1 MKRFNKKQSLLFF
14 YTIDFILLLIFILL
28 IIPFSRKT
36 KNFSKK
42 SALLNP
48 KYKNSVEKIELNFP
62 SESEEFSKNF
72 TFYKKG
78 NFWFGEMPV
87 KKSSV
92 SFEFQ
97 IAQNNDYDKIYFPLD
112 NQTLNNMLE
121 KFTLIVNMYKKSDS
135 QIDFSSFNLLEN
147 ESTCILFYNSNNEIL
162 SKIYFGK
169 EDDFTSRIAFRVPN
183 QNEVWETDNS
193 FSVYINSQISFWADP
208 FLEPQCITRYPRK
221 ESESSLRHGK
231 ILENFLPDDFVSS
244 ESLKKDFGNGNEIL
258 YEIFKND
265 SKIFFKAK
273 FVPGSINSQ
282 IEKDALLKANYV
294 YSISEWTYE
303 KFLESF

>member
-14 YTIDFILLLIFILL
+14 YTMDFILLLIFILL

-36 KNFSKK
+36 KNSSKK

-62 SESEEFSKNF
+62 SESEAFSKNF

-87 KKSSV
+87 KNSV
-92 SFEFQ
+92 SSEFQ
-97 IAQNNDYDKIYFPLD
+97 ITQNNDSDKIYFPLD
-112 NQTLNNMLE
+112 NQTVNNMLE

-135 QIDFSSFNLLEN
+135 LADFSAFNLLEN
-147 ESTCILFYNSNNEIL
+147 ESICILFYDSNNEIL
-162 SKIYFGK
+162 SQIYFGK
-169 EDDFTSRIAFRVPN
+169 EDDFTSRIAFRIPN

-193 FSVYINSQISFWADP
+193 FSVYINSQLSFWTDP
-208 FLEPQCITRYPRK
+208 FLEPQCITRYSRK
-221 ESESSLRHGK
+221 EAESSLRHGK

-258 YEIFKND
+258 YEIFKSN
-265 SKIFFKAK
+265 SEIFVKAK
-273 FVPGSINSQ
+273 FIPGSINSQ
-282 IEKDALLKANYV
+282 IEKNALQKVNYI

>member
-1 MKRFNKKQSLLFF
+1 M
-14 YTIDFILLLIFILL
+14 DFILLLIFILL

-36 KNFSKK
+36 KNSSKK

-62 SESEEFSKNF
+62 SASEEFSKNF

-87 KKSSV
+87 KNSV
-92 SFEFQ
+92 SSEFQ
-97 IAQNNDYDKIYFPLD
+97 ITQNNDSDKIYFPLD
-112 NQTLNNMLE
+112 NQTVNNMLE

-135 QIDFSSFNLLEN
+135 LADFSAFNLLEN
-147 ESTCILFYNSNNEIL
+147 ESICILFYDSNNEIL
-162 SKIYFGK
+162 SQIYFGK
-169 EDDFTSRIAFRVPN
+169 EDDFTSRIAFRIPN

-193 FSVYINSQISFWADP
+193 FSVYINSQLSFWTDP
-208 FLEPQCITRYPRK
+208 FLEPQCITRYSRK
-221 ESESSLRHGK
+221 EAESSLRHGK

-258 YEIFKND
+258 YEIFKNN
-265 SKIFFKAK
+265 SEIFVKAK
-273 FVPGSINSQ
+273 FIPGSINSQ
-282 IEKDALLKANYV
+282 IEKNALQKVNYI

>member
-1 MKRFNKKQSLLFF
+1 M
-14 YTIDFILLLIFILL
+14 DFILLLIFILL

-36 KNFSKK
+36 KNSSKK

-62 SESEEFSKNF
+62 SASEEFSKNF

-87 KKSSV
+87 KNSV
-92 SFEFQ
+92 SSEFQ
-97 IAQNNDYDKIYFPLD
+97 ITQNNDSDKIYFPLD
-112 NQTLNNMLE
+112 NQTVNNMLE

-135 QIDFSSFNLLEN
+135 LADFSAFNLLEN
-147 ESTCILFYNSNNEIL
+147 ESICILFYDSNNEIL
-162 SKIYFGK
+162 SQIYFGK
-169 EDDFTSRIAFRVPN
+169 EDDFTSRIAFRIPN

-193 FSVYINSQISFWADP
+193 FSVYINSQLSFWTDP
-208 FLEPQCITRYPRK
+208 FLEPQCITRYSRK
-221 ESESSLRHGK
+221 EAESSLRHGK

-258 YEIFKND
+258 YEIFKSN
-265 SKIFFKAK
+265 SEIFVKAK
-273 FVPGSINSQ
+273 FIPGSINSQ
-282 IEKDALLKANYV
+282 IEKNALQKVNYI